1 MLNKSLLSGRGKG
14 NTFSPF
20 RIGKRKFDVEN
31 ILAYIVFIGPAFV
44 LFTLFFIYPLL
55 GGLYYS
61 FTDWDAAST
70 QINMVGFKNYANL
83 FTNDPN
89 FMDSINRTFYIAL
102 INVFLTNVLA
112 MTFAIALTSSFKL
125 NNLFR
130 AVIFLPNVISMVISG
145 FIWQFMFTR
154 ISTSAYKATGLE
166 LFNVSWLGDTQN
178 VIYAIVIVSLW
189 QGLGYIMTIYI
200 AGLMGVDE
208 SLVEAAE
215 IDGASGWQ
223 VFFRIKLPVMLP
235 VITVG
240 AFLNIA
246 GSLKIFDIIYSLTGG
261 GPGRASEV
269 AMLNIYREA
278 FVFNRFGYGTAK
290 AVILSII
297 IILITII
304 QLRITSRKEV
314 DM

>member
-1 MLNKSLLSGRGKG
+1 
-14 NTFSPF
+14 
-20 RIGKRKFDVEN
+20 
-31 ILAYIVFIGPAFV
+31 
-44 LFTLFFIYPLL
+44 
-55 GGLYYS
+55 
-61 FTDWDAAST
+61 
-70 QINMVGFKNYANL
+70 
-83 FTNDPN
+83 N